1 MEKNKKRGRKPKGG
15 KIMDSSH
22 SELVMT
28 VLENIIL
35 HLKCSSKDISEI
47 RYNHTVVEPFIEEEC
62 QEPLKTYAEDNL
74 HQKIKN
80 ISARL
85 HTNEINGRSDCFWC
99 TCPFDTA
106 AFYIPK
112 AIQQGQYQVYGSFC
126 CPECAA
132 GYLFKERIDHST
144 KMERYHLLHDFY
156 EYEKSIVPAP
166 SPYYLLSKYYGS
178 LTIQEYRQMIREKV
192 CMMID
197 KPFCCQYPELVQTMD
212 YSKQYKLCRKTT

>member
-1 MEKNKKRGRKPKGG
+1 
-15 KIMDSSH
+15 
-22 SELVMT
+22 V
-28 VLENIIL
+28 VL
-35 HLKCSSKDISEI
+35 HLRCNLTDIGQIEFN
-47 RYNHTVVEPFIEEEC
+47 NHVVDPYDNIEQLTEL
-62 QEPLKTYAEDNL
+62 QNYVDDSVP
-74 HQKIKN
+74 QKIKN
-80 ISARL
+80 ISSRL
-85 HTNEINGRSDCFWC
+85 HNNDVNKRSDCFWC
-99 TCPFDTA
+99 TYTYDTSPI
-106 AFYIPK
+106 YIPK
-112 AIQQGQYQVYGSFC
+112 SKLNDQFQGYGSFC